1 MIVGC
6 YCRVSTIE
14 QAKEGYSIVEQQ
26 ERTTKYCESMGWNIY
41 NTYVDAGFSGAST
54 DRPALQQML
63 SDIKF
68 GRIQK
73 VVVYKLDRLS
83 RSQKDTLQLIED
95 EFLANNVDFV
105 SMRENF
111 DTSTPFGR
119 AMIGILA
126 VFAQLER
133 EQIKERM
140 EMGKDAR
147 AKLGKYMG
155 GARIPFGYDYKNG
168 KLMINDYEAMIVK
181 EMFQMVLDGYTIRS
195 IAKIFNEK
203 GYRTRETIWRDRG
216 ISTILRSETY
226 IGNIKYKKTYL
237 KGIHDPIISVDDFE
251 EVQRILKKRRD
262 AHEKNLNKNPGKA
275 TSYLGGILICAHCG
289 AHYSKNRQHTGSRK
303 KKYIYDL
310 YTCNSRYSRGKKEIV
325 RDPNCKNKTWHESAL
340 NELVFDQ
347 IRQLALEEHKPQ
359 QNKMV
364 VDESIKIINDR
375 IKELNSQI
383 LKLMD
388 LYKLDSIP
396 FELLQDKI
404 KDLDEQK
411 KQLESQLASLRN
423 ENENK
428 LSMQETIKLAK
439 SFDEVLQNG
448 TFEEVR
454 HIITTLIEYIEI
466 DGEDI
471 AIHWNF

>member
-6 YCRVSTIE
+6 YARVSTIE
-14 QAKEGYSIVEQQ
+14 QAKEGYSIGEQQ
-26 ERTTKYCESMGWNIY
+26 ERLEKYCESMGWKIY
-41 NTYVDAGFSGAST
+41 NIYVDAGFSGAST

-63 SDIKF
+63 LDIKF

-73 VVVYKLDRLS
+73 VVVYRLDRLS
-83 RSQKDTLQLIED
+83 RSQKDTLKLIED
-95 EFLANNVDFV
+95 DFLANNVDFV

-155 GARIPFGYDYKNG
+155 GIHVPFGYDYEEGELK
-168 KLMINDYEAMIVK
+168 INDYEAMIIR
-181 EMFQMVLDGYTIRS
+181 EMFRMVIEGHTVHS
-195 IAKIFNEK
+195 IIKTFNEK
-203 GYRTRETIWRDRG
+203 GYRTRETFWRDKTCRRML
-216 ISTILRSETY
+216 SSEIY
-226 IGNIKYKKTYL
+226 IGNIKYKQKWF
-237 KGIHDPIISVDDFE
+237 KGNHDPIISIDDFE
-251 EVQRILKKRRD
+251 EVQRILDKRLDARKKQMGI
-262 AHEKNLNKNPGKA
+262 NPGKVN
-275 TSYLGGILICAHCG
+275 SYLGGILFCAHCG
-289 AHYSKNRQHTGSRK
+289 AHYTRNSQTCVSKG
-303 KKYIYDL
+303 KKYTYHR
-310 YTCNSRYSRGKKEIV
+310 YTCNSRYSHGRKELV
-325 RDPNCKNKTWHESAL
+325 HDPDCKNKTWREAEL

-347 IRQLALEEHKPQ
+347 IKQLALEENHPKP
-359 QNKMV
+359 
-364 VDESIKIINDR
+364 DESKNENSIKILEDR

-396 FELLQDKI
+396 FELLQNKI
-404 KDLDEQK
+404 KDIDEQK
-411 KQLESQLASLRN
+411 KQLEAQLLDLKN
-423 ENENK
+423 EDKKK
-428 LSMQETIKLAK
+428 LSMKETIKLAR
-439 SFDEVLQNG
+439 SFDEVLKNG
-448 TFEEVR
+448 SFDEIR
-454 HIITTLIEYIEI
+454 HVITTLIEYIEI